1 MSWFVSPWIFLVWD
15 SLGFLD
21 LGGCFLHQG
30 SFLLSPHAFSCSF
43 ILSSSSGM
51 PMIWMLGQLI
61 ILSQRSLML
70 VSFLF
75 MLFFFHFS
83 FHYFFLFSFFPVSSI
98 YFHLLSSSSLSFLL
112 PQLLYCWFPPKAFNL
127 SYCIVHYWLII
138 LYFFYV
144 LFKNSF
150 ILSICVSSLFTVRNT
165 QRASQS
171 YTDKGRQKKE
181 WGNQEQKRESQK
193 GSEWS
198 SW

>member
-1 MSWFVSPWIFLVWD
+1 MRLLGLLRFGWLLPSPGKFFTI
-15 SLGFLD
+15 SS
-21 LGGCFLHQG
+21 CFLMFIHFVFFFWNAYDLNAG
-30 SFLLSPHAFSCSF
+30 AVNNIVPEVSDASLFSFYAF
-43 ILSSSSGM
+43 
-51 PMIWMLGQLI
+51 
-61 ILSQRSLML
+61 
-70 VSFLF
+70 
-75 MLFFFHFS
+75 FFFHFS

-150 ILSICVSSLFTVRNT
+150 IFSICVSSLFTVRNT